1 MSLSE
6 LLGFGMASQF
16 QPSGDGYVY
25 RENAK
30 GPPVPVSR
38 EERDRFVRRYALQF
52 VLQVAGFM
60 AAVILAAVLT
70 DAVFPTR
77 AAPGGFVLMGAMMLL
92 IGYLLYRWIRWA
104 LAAPSRALAGRG
116 PASRP

>member
-6 LLGFGMASQF
+6 LLGLGMAAQF
-16 QPSGDGYVY
+16 KPSGHGYIY

-30 GPPVPVSR
+30 GPPIPVSR
-38 EERDRFVRRYALQF
+38 EERDRFVRRYAVHF
-52 VLQVAGFM
+52 VVQVAGFM
-60 AAVILAAVLT
+60 GAVILAAVLT

-77 AAPGGFVLMGAMMLL
+77 AAPGGFVLMGALMLA
-92 IGYLLYRWIRWA
+92 IGFLLFRWVRWA

-116 PASRP
+116 SAPTL